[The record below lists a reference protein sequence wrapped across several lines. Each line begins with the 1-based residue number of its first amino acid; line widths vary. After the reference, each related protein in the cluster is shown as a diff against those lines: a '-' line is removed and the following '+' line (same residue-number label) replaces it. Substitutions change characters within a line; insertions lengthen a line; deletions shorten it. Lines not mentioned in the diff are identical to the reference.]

1 MVSKRP
7 AGKTE
12 EAAVVEVVKT
22 LKDKKV
28 PRESLTDV
36 VEKKYGQHSNRTL
49 GRNELE
55 NVPEFPEVREY
66 FSAVQAPAAAN
77 VPPAPANIHQAQAA
91 APVNQAAPVPNPAG
105 QGRDVGSAPADV
117 PPAPPAPPPP
127 ADVPEIGY
135 RPGRQSV
142 SSSSQRRVPP
152 NPQVTY
158 MDELTAKI
166 RSRGVKESTSGDSS
180 TVFQNPGNT
189 PADQAAAAGSSA
201 QQPEVPV
208 VSVTGV
214 PPAPPAPPAPTSPAS
229 SKKALSMKAL
239 INMSGKSA
247 GEGQGTGAAAK
258 PPAGG
263 VTQDMLNLA
272 LGSVGLSL
280 EKAKRRNQENLI
292 PSPTKLGGS
301 SAEGNSA
308 GEGQG
313 TGGPTGNAVGESPKN
328 KPGNVGFVMSQEELN
343 KGAANLG
350 KNPRGNHQQQPKPEK
365 PLTESQ
371 KVLQNLRKTG
381 LRGLIEGDA
390 SAKNPQGP
398 SVGGESPRE
407 GQGRDVGSAPAPDSS
422 AAAPAPD
429 QVPVPTNLA
438 VAASA
443 QNSGE
448 PPVRENSHVEGNKNK
463 GAGTGTSTG
472 SVGSSGKIQGNRGT
486 SRPLPPIPMG
496 SNSATTSA
504 GNNPTATVGGES
516 SPNPKVVPQGAP
528 MPVDDIFGSDDEPS
542 AFRFSGKPQ
551 DLTLG
556 KPPVAA
562 SAQNSGEPS
571 VRKNSPG
578 KGKRNKG
585 SGTGA
590 STGSVGSDSGS
601 DGENQVNESAL
612 PPLPPVPPP
621 PPSVSQTG
629 QNKGNGSP
637 AKKTPVKQPGENKG
651 RRSPSPESPV
661 VKARQNHVTAASVLN
676 AIGLQNK
683 NVQPTTKSDAKQGAG
698 LDAQQGTDNEDI
710 IQRLMN
716 RVKQSE
722 QKEEEVKK
730 DDEEEDDEWEEEE
743 PERREQPKEEK
754 TETSKANK
762 SPEVEEDEGPLEL
775 LKRKLLDITR
785 ITPTKA
791 DNKRFKEGDIDKGEV
806 EDFANLVGGAF
817 SQCFQDANGV
827 KAQSVKEILKID
839 WGKLLSF
846 SAANAQNSITQYC
859 TYHILWRLFIDTL
872 CGPEQQMQAI
882 FYPKAGPIDVERLSK
897 LVANANTIES
907 IQLQKNLPFS
917 QMVDKIKEKTGLEQE
932 KIEDALIYVIYK
944 EGDGLEGAEL
954 EDYRMKC
961 RLVFNRYQL
970 QQKFQERYGDKY
982 RTYLETP
989 NQLKY
994 RDLDELAKD
1003 IKEKKVKPE
1012 DREKRI
1018 RKVLKIGKK
1027 EFFPEYAQRIVGPKL
1042 NEDDVLLLEPDIQH
1056 IETSITTDYDIR
1068 QLFIAYAEKY
1078 RNEELYAGDEMK
1090 DAIRVTVQK
1099 NRHWLDDGAAAGD
1112 DDDDDGYGSESSGDD
1127 DDDDDTSDDSWL
1139 DD

>member
-1 MVSKRP
+1 MRKDIDKILRILIKH
-7 AGKTE
+7 GKC
-12 EAAVVEVVKT
+12 
-22 LKDKKV
+22 
-28 PRESLTDV
+28 
-36 VEKKYGQHSNRTL
+36 H
-49 GRNELE
+49 
-55 NVPEFPEVREY
+55 
-66 FSAVQAPAAAN
+66 
-77 VPPAPANIHQAQAA
+77 
-91 APVNQAAPVPNPAG
+91 
-105 QGRDVGSAPADV
+105 
-117 PPAPPAPPPP
+117 
-127 ADVPEIGY
+127 
-135 RPGRQSV
+135 
-142 SSSSQRRVPP
+142 
-152 NPQVTY
+152 
-158 MDELTAKI
+158 
-166 RSRGVKESTSGDSS
+166 
-180 TVFQNPGNT
+180 
-189 PADQAAAAGSSA
+189 
-201 QQPEVPV
+201 
-208 VSVTGV
+208 
-214 PPAPPAPPAPTSPAS
+214 
-229 SKKALSMKAL
+229 L
-239 INMSGKSA
+239 I
-247 GEGQGTGAAAK
+247 
-258 PPAGG
+258 
-263 VTQDMLNLA
+263 
-272 LGSVGLSL
+272 
-280 EKAKRRNQENLI
+280 
-292 PSPTKLGGS
+292 
-301 SAEGNSA
+301 
-308 GEGQG
+308 
-313 TGGPTGNAVGESPKN
+313 
-328 KPGNVGFVMSQEELN
+328 
-343 KGAANLG
+343 
-350 KNPRGNHQQQPKPEK
+350 
-365 PLTESQ
+365 
-371 KVLQNLRKTG
+371 
-381 LRGLIEGDA
+381 
-390 SAKNPQGP
+390 
-398 SVGGESPRE
+398 
-407 GQGRDVGSAPAPDSS
+407 VGSAPAPDSS

-932 KIEDALIYVIYK
+932 KI
-944 EGDGLEGAEL
+944 GAEH
-954 EDYRMKC
+954 
-961 RLVFNRYQL
+961 RLLLNHASAELRLYNKAKLFRCLSDARLNAI
-970 QQKFQERYGDKY
+970 QQKSDTIRLWVEKLESTKCEPGQTFGDSIRREQSEENYTAVPLPTNFLQLSSEVREEVLYKIRYRG
-982 RTYLETP
+982 YLERENKQIEKT
-989 NQLKY
+989 KW
-994 RDLDELAKD
+994 LDA
-1003 IKEKKVKPE
+1003 IKIPADFDYKTVHGFRNESLQKLEAVRPLTLGQAS
-1012 DREKRI
+1012 RI
-1018 RKVLKIGKK
+1018 SGVN
-1027 EFFPEYAQRIVGPKL
+1027 PS
-1042 NEDDVLLLEPDIQH
+1042 DIQ
-1056 IETSITTDYDIR
+1056 I
-1068 QLFIAYAEKY
+1068 LMVALK
-1078 RNEELYAGDEMK
+1078 K
-1090 DAIRVTVQK
+1090 QK
-1099 NRHWLDDGAAAGD
+1099 
-1112 DDDDDGYGSESSGDD
+1112 
-1127 DDDDDTSDDSWL
+1127 
-1139 DD
+1139 